1 MKRLIIIIFLGC
13 SSFLFSQNIFLN
25 TGVNLTTYDYKNS
38 SGGSSENVLSS
49 NGMFYE
55 LGYSVPLDFSKRSRG
70 WGRYS
75 RMQFETSFTL
85 NDYNA
90 TGGNSLDNYDWKSQY
105 AGLRTGIEY
114 MVFPN
119 NTVTLSVEG
128 SFGFETLLN
137 GKQKIGGETFNLKD
151 SEEFNGLF
159 ITPKFG
165 LNAVY
170 NVTED
175 VGLSGGLHFSKAL
188 SMKGES
194 RNENLQFNNTH
205 FSFGI
210 TIQAY

>member
-25 TGVNLTTYDYKNS
+25 TGVNLTTYEYKNS
-38 SGGSSENVLSS
+38 RGGSSENVLSS

-75 RMQFETSFTL
+75 RMQFKTSFTL

>member
-1 MKRLIIIIFLGC
+1 MKRLIIIILLGC

-105 AGLRTGIEY
+105 AGLRTGVEY

>member
-1 MKRLIIIIFLGC
+1 MKRLIIIILLGC

>member
-55 LGYSVPLDFSKRSRG
+55 LGYSIPLDFSKRSRG

-105 AGLRTGIEY
+105 AGLRTGVEY

>member
-105 AGLRTGIEY
+105 AGLRTGVEY

-119 NTVTLSVEG
+119 NAVTLSVEG

-194 RNENLQFNNTH
+194 RNETLQFNNTH

>member
-90 TGGNSLDNYDWKSQY
+90 TGGNSLDNYDWNSQY
-105 AGLRTGIEY
+105 AGLRTGVEY

-194 RNENLQFNNTH
+194 RNETLQFNNTH

>member
-38 SGGSSENVLSS
+38 NGGSSENVLSS

-55 LGYSVPLDFSKRSRG
+55 LGYSVPLDFSRRSRG

-105 AGLRTGIEY
+105 TGLRTGVEY

-194 RNENLQFNNTH
+194 RNESLQFNNTH
-205 FSFGI
+205 LSFGI

>member
-1 MKRLIIIIFLGC
+1 
-13 SSFLFSQNIFLN
+13 
-25 TGVNLTTYDYKNS
+25 
-38 SGGSSENVLSS
+38 
-49 NGMFYE
+49 
-55 LGYSVPLDFSKRSRG
+55 
-70 WGRYS
+70 
-75 RMQFETSFTL
+75 MQFEPSFTL

-105 AGLRTGIEY
+105 AGLRTGVEY

-137 GKQKIGGETFNLKD
+137 GKQKIGWETFNLKD

-165 LNAVY
+165 LNALY

-188 SMKGES
+188 SMKGEYG
-194 RNENLQFNNTH
+194 NENLQFNNTH

-210 TIQAY
+210 TIQAYWYEKISFIFLFNNIFKFLLTKDWN

>member
-105 AGLRTGIEY
+105 AGLRTGVEY

>member
-105 AGLRTGIEY
+105 AGLRTGVEY

-165 LNAVY
+165 LNALY

>member
-105 AGLRTGIEY
+105 AGLRTGVEY

-194 RNENLQFNNTH
+194 RNESLQFNNTH